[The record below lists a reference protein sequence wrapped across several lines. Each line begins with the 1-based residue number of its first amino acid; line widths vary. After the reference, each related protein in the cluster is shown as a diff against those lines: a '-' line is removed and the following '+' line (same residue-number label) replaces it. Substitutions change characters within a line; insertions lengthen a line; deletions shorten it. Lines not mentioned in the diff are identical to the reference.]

1 MSSAP
6 GRPTKDGSGRREEG
20 ARQGEGGRRRGHI
33 KRFSAREN
41 AVVPLHG
48 VEKKRND
55 FFREGTSPSRTS
67 GQLRDPS
74 RWIRDAGSTS
84 QPSG

>member
-6 GRPTKDGSGRREEG
+6 GHPTKDGPGRREEG

-33 KRFSAREN
+33 KCFSAREN
-41 AVVPLHG
+41 AVVPLQG
-48 VEKKRND
+48 MEKKRND
-55 FFREGTSPSRTS
+55 FFREGTSPSCTS

-74 RWIRDAGSTS
+74 RWIRDVGGTS